1 VPRGSRAHLDSP
13 AARRQHVAVST
24 ERERRSTCSVP
35 GCEPVASATAERS
48 RRIIW
53 VDRRAPWRAQGQAHA
68 RRACSLA
75 LAHTPCY
82 LGGAP
87 RPLVDCLQQLCHC
100 SAICAAAADGEPTSG
115 QPARTRRACS
125 AQLVLRCVVHVG
137 CALHALR
144 HPRIRRVE
152 WCAATRNHSRPAPT
166 LLDRQTRRWTRGVI
180 MSRRRMSAGGR
191 GGAAAPLRAAPP

>member
-1 VPRGSRAHLDSP
+1 MPCWHSSAAAAAGLADHVGPRAPERTGLETRSCLPARCRPRLLAAAAVGGDKRPPLGFCATTQCEVRMVDIGTALEGRPTLVSRRLICIPCRGALGHTWIRQQLDD
-13 AARRQHVAVST
+13 ST
-24 ERERRSTCSVP
+24 CPCQQRERRSTCSVP

-87 RPLVDCLQQLCHC
+87 RP
-100 SAICAAAADGEPTSG
+100 
-115 QPARTRRACS
+115 
-125 AQLVLRCVVHVG
+125 
-137 CALHALR
+137 
-144 HPRIRRVE
+144 
-152 WCAATRNHSRPAPT
+152 
-166 LLDRQTRRWTRGVI
+166 
-180 MSRRRMSAGGR
+180 
-191 GGAAAPLRAAPP
+191 

>member
-1 VPRGSRAHLDSP
+1 MVDIGTALEGRPTLVSRRLICIPCRGALGHTWIRQQLDD
-13 AARRQHVAVST
+13 ST
-24 ERERRSTCSVP
+24 CPCQQRERRSTCSVP

-53 VDRRAPWRAQGQAHA
+53 VDRRAPWRAEGQAHA

-87 RPLVDCLQQLCHC
+87 RPLVDFLQQLCHC

-144 HPRIRRVE
+144 HPRIRRLE
-152 WCAATRNHSRPAPT
+152 WCASTRGHSRPAFRTFSSYLPP
-166 LLDRQTRRWTRGVI
+166 LDR
-180 MSRRRMSAGGR
+180 
-191 GGAAAPLRAAPP
+191 